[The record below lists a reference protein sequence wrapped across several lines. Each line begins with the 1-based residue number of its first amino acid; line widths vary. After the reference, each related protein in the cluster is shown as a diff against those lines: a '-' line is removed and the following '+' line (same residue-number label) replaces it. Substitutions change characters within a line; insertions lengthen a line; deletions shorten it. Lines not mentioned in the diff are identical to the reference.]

1 MKWKLWRK
9 AIKKI
14 IEDDPKVIHRYVLMS
29 GDGITTGPSWS
40 WAGSW
45 RGRIDT
51 LGRETWA
58 IFTSEAGSAGK
69 RSFIVLLPYTANPP
83 EADDRILVYNEDG
96 SQAGEL
102 RVNFVVKYHHKI
114 DVNVEQI
121 AP

>member
-14 IEDDPKVIHRYVLMS
+14 IEDDPYIIHRYVLMS

-45 RGRIDT
+45 RGRRDT

-69 RSFIVLLPYTANPP
+69 RSFVLLLPYTANPP
-83 EADDRILVYNEDG
+83 EADDRILVYDEAGNA
-96 SQAGEL
+96 AGEF
-102 RVNFVVKYHHKI
+102 RVNFVVKYAHKI